1 MTEEKKMSKENR
13 LHMTS
18 LCEVLQ
24 LLLWIKWS
32 KICKMDYNCKSQEQY

>member
-18 LCEVLQ
+18 LREALQ
-24 LLLWIKWS
+24 LIVAL
-32 KICKMDYNCKSQEQY
+32 D